1 MAYSV
6 REQGMT
12 MSLKVI
18 GAGLPRTATWSQK
31 LALEQLGFGPCYHMS
46 EALEH
51 SDHWL
56 LWERAARGEAIDWEE
71 IFAGWGSTT
80 DAPGCH
86 FYRELTQCYPEAKV
100 VLSVRDPEKWFAST
114 QNTIL
119 SDAVAGFHGGRGSLA
134 MVEAVGWGTDP
145 RLRDKAWMLDRYHR
159 HIEDVQRAIPAERL
173 LVYQVSDGWAPL
185 CEFLGVPIPAE
196 VFPQVNSTD
205 EFRAMIANR
214 AAAGQG
220 IAGAH

>member
-1 MAYSV
+1 
-6 REQGMT
+6 

-46 EALEH
+46 ESLEQPT
-51 SDHWL
+51 HWP
-56 LWERAARGEAIDWEE
+56 LWEKAAQGEPIDWEA
-71 IFAGWGSTT
+71 IFSEWGSTT

-86 FYRELTQCYPEAKV
+86 FYTELAERYPEAKV

-119 SDAVAGFHGGRGSLA
+119 SGAVAGFHGARGSLA

-159 HIEDVQRAIPAERL
+159 HNEAVQRAIPAERL
-173 LVYQVSDGWAPL
+173 LVYKVSDGWEPL
-185 CEFLGVPIPAE
+185 CRFLGVEAPETAY
-196 VFPQVNSTD
+196 PQVNTTD
-205 EFRAMIANR
+205 DFKAMIAAR
-214 AAAGQG
+214 VADGGG
-220 IAGAH
+220 IAQTH

>member
-1 MAYSV
+1 
-6 REQGMT
+6 

-51 SDHWL
+51 AAHWP
-56 LWERAARGEAIDWEE
+56 LWEQAARGEAVDWEA

-86 FYRELTQCYPEAKV
+86 FYTELAERYPEAKV
-100 VLSVRDPEKWFAST
+100 VLSVRDPEAWFAST

-119 SDAVAGFHGGRGSLA
+119 SGAVAGFHGSRGSLD
-134 MVEAVGWGTDP
+134 MVEAMGWGTDP

-159 HIEDVQRAIPAERL
+159 HIEEVRRAIPAERL
-173 LVYQVSDGWAPL
+173 LVYQVSDGWEPL
-185 CEFLGVPIPAE
+185 CRFLGVPVPAAAY
-196 VFPQVNSTD
+196 PQVNSTD
-205 EFRAMIANR
+205 DFKAMIAAR
-214 AAAGQG
+214 AADGGG
-220 IAGAH
+220 IAQTH

>member
-1 MAYSV
+1 
-6 REQGMT
+6 

-51 SDHWL
+51 PEHWP
-56 LWERAARGEAIDWEE
+56 LWQKAAEGDAVDWKAL
-71 IFAGWGSTT
+71 FAGWGSTT

-86 FYRELTQCYPEAKV
+86 FYKQLAEVFPDAKV
-100 VLSVRDPEKWFAST
+100 VLSVRDPEKWYAST

-119 SDAVAGFHGGRGSLA
+119 SQAVAGFHGARGSLA

-145 RLRDKAWMLDRYHR
+145 RLHDKAWMLDRYHR
-159 HIEDVQRAIPAERL
+159 HNEEVQKAIPPERL
-173 LVYQVSDGWAPL
+173 LVYRVSDGWEPL
-185 CEFLGVPIPAE
+185 CRFLGVPVPDAP
-196 VFPQVNSTD
+196 FPQVNSTD
-205 EFRAMIANR
+205 DFKAMIASR
-214 AAAGQG
+214 QAGG
-220 IAGAH
+220 SIAETHSG

>member
-1 MAYSV
+1 
-6 REQGMT
+6 

-51 SDHWL
+51 SEHWP
-56 LWERAARGEAIDWEE
+56 LWERAARGEAVDWEQ

-80 DAPGCH
+80 DAPACK
-86 FYRELTQCYPEAKV
+86 FFRELADAYPEAKV

-119 SDAVAGFHGGRGSLA
+119 SESVMGFHEARGSRP
-134 MVEAVGWGTDP
+134 MVEAVDWGSDP
-145 RLRDKAWMLDRYHR
+145 RLRDRAYMLDRFQR
-159 HIEDVQRAIPAERL
+159 HIDEVKAAIPAERL
-173 LVYQVSDGWAPL
+173 LIYRVSEGWAPL
-185 CEFLGVPIPAE
+185 CEFLGVAVPDGP
-196 VFPQVNSTD
+196 FPQVNSTD
-205 EFRAMIANR
+205 EFRAMLANR
-214 AAAGQG
+214 AGDPG
-220 IAGAH
+220 PGAGAH

>member
-1 MAYSV
+1 
-6 REQGMT
+6 

-51 SDHWL
+51 PDHWPQ
-56 LWERAARGEAIDWEE
+56 WEAAAAGRPVDWEAL
-71 IFAGWGSTT
+71 FKGWGSTT

-86 FYRELTQCYPEAKV
+86 FYTELMAAFPDAKV
-100 VLSVRDPEKWFAST
+100 VLSMRDPEKWFAST

-119 SDAVAGFHGGRGSLA
+119 SDAVAGFHGARGSLG

-145 RLRDKAWMLDRYHR
+145 RLHDKAWMLDRYHR
-159 HIEDVQRAIPAERL
+159 HAEEVKRAVPADRL

-185 CEFLGVPIPAE
+185 CGFLGVPVPDAT
-196 VFPQVNSTD
+196 FPQVNSTD
-205 EFRAMIANR
+205 DFKAMIASRR
-214 AAAGQG
+214 AGG
-220 IAGAH
+220 SIADAHSA